1 MSLNKDQLKDLMLT
15 VVQADRK
22 NPVAFSY
29 GDKKFSYDQLNDAL
43 RSELKELAGDYA
55 NYRKNKNILFE
66 LIEEVV
72 ELNLPKV
79 VFENMKEF
87 AEIKTFAHGDKPYF
101 KRKQSALR
109 GKTFVTRAAVGG
121 VYEAFKLSS
130 EVIHVNTQSYGGAA
144 QIGLEE
150 FLEGSVDFA
159 ELIDIIMVG
168 FEQAVY
174 KEVINTMIALSTNGI
189 ANYQGGITNALPANN
204 IVTAAGWAP
213 VQFNNLISIARAYGE
228 PVIFMSQQFAYNVK
242 PDSGWFVSDIDREEI
257 RNNGYVGRYNGA
269 RIVVL
274 PQSFYDVS
282 NTATQAV
289 VPAGYAWIIPA
300 GDDKPVKVAFEGE
313 TVVEEFANRDWSKEI
328 QVFKKF
334 GVTMIAQPGIGVY
347 VDTALS
353 SYPANVG
360 PIFVY
365 GSGSQTPTWTRN
377 VTM

>member
-1 MSLNKDQLKDLMLT
+1 MSLNKEQLKGLMLT

-22 NPVAFSY
+22 ASVAFSH
-29 GDKKFSYDQLNDAL
+29 GDKKYSYDQINDAL
-43 RSELKELAGDYA
+43 RAELKELVGDYSS
-55 NYRKNKNILFE
+55 YRKNKNILFE
-66 LIEEVV
+66 LIEDIV
-72 ELNLPKV
+72 ELTLPKNV
-79 VFENMKEF
+79 LENMREF
-87 AEIKTFAHGDKPYF
+87 AEVKTFAHGDKPYF

-130 EVIHVNTQSYGGAA
+130 EVIHVNTQSFGGAA

-159 ELIDIIMVG
+159 ELIEIIMVG
-168 FEQAVY
+168 FEEAVY
-174 KEVINTMIALSTNGI
+174 KEVIASMVALSTGGI
-189 ANYQGGITNALPANN
+189 TNYQGGLTNALPANN

-213 VQFNNLISIARAYGE
+213 VQFNNLIGIARAYGE
-228 PVIFMSQQFAYNVK
+228 PTIFMSQQFAYNVR
-242 PDSGWFVSDIDREEI
+242 PDSGYFVSDIDREEI
-257 RNNGYVGRYNGA
+257 RNNGYIGRYNGA

-282 NTATQAV
+282 NAGDQAV
-289 VPAGYAWIIPA
+289 VPPGYAWIIPA

-328 QVFKKF
+328 QVMKKF
-334 GVTMIAQPGIGVY
+334 GVTMITQPGICVY

-353 SYPANVG
+353 SWPVYNG

-365 GSGSQTPTWTRN
+365 AQGTQSPTLTRIIN
-377 VTM
+377 

>member
-1 MSLNKDQLKDLMLT
+1 MSLNKEQLKELMLT
-15 VVQADRK
+15 VTQADRK
-22 NPVAFSY
+22 AAVAFSY
-29 GDKKFSYDQLNDAL
+29 GEKKFSYDQLNDAL
-43 RSELKELAGDYA
+43 RSELKGLVGDYS

-66 LIEEVV
+66 LIEDVV
-72 ELNLPKV
+72 ELNLPKNV
-79 VFENMKEF
+79 LDNMREF
-87 AEIKTFAHGDKPYF
+87 AEVKSFENGDKPYF
-101 KRKQSALR
+101 KRKQSAVR
-109 GKTFVTRAAVGG
+109 GYKNFVTRAAVGG
-121 VYEAFKLSS
+121 TYEAFRMSS
-130 EVIHVNTQSYGGAA
+130 EIININTQSYGGAA

-150 FLEGSVDFA
+150 FLTGSVDFA

-174 KEVINTMIALSTNGI
+174 KEVIATMVALSTGGI
-189 ANYQGGITNALPANN
+189 ANYQGGLTNALPANN

-213 VQFNNLISIARAYGE
+213 IQFNNLISIARAYGE
-228 PVIFMSQQFAYNVK
+228 PTIFMSQQFAYNVK

-289 VPAGYAWIIPA
+289 VPAGYAWIIPS
-300 GDDKPVKVAFEGE
+300 GDDKPVKVAFEGQ

-334 GVTMIAQPGIGVY
+334 GVTMIAQPGIAVY
-347 VDTALS
+347 NDTSLGT
-353 SYPANVG
+353 YPANTG
-360 PIFVY
+360 PVFVY
-365 GSGSQTPTWTRN
+365 GTGSQTPTFTRMI
-377 VTM
+377 T